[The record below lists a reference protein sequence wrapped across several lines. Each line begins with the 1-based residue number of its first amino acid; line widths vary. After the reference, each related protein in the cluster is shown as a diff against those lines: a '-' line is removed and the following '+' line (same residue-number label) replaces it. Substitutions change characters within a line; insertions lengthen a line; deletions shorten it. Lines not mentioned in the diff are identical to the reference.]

1 MRDFST
7 FYIGGHWVEPA
18 VARFLDVE
26 NPATERVVG
35 RISAGSDLDVD
46 RAARAARHS
55 FSTWSQ
61 STIAE
66 RLDLIEVIIREYER
80 RAGEL
85 SATLTEEMGAPTALA
100 TNSQVPLGVVH
111 FNTAREA
118 LKDFTFSLKRGTT
131 LIVREPIGV
140 CALITPWNW
149 PLHQIACKVAPAI
162 ATGCTMILK
171 PSEIAPFSGQI
182 FAEIMDAAGVPAGVF
197 NMIQGDG
204 MGVGIPL
211 CTHPEIDMVS
221 FTGSTRAGIEVAK
234 NAAATVKR
242 VTQEL
247 GGKSANILVDDD
259 GFAAA
264 VKRGVAAAMNNSG
277 QSCNAPTRML
287 VPHALMDETAAIAAE
302 MLTTMTL
309 GPPET
314 RAVLGPVVSS
324 VQFAH
329 IQRLIQSGIESGA
342 MLIGGGLGKPDG
354 QSIGYFVR
362 PTVFARVTNDMEI
375 AREEIF
381 GPVLSIIGYASLD
394 EAVDIANDS
403 DFGLAAY
410 VQAKDP
416 DLAEWLATRLRAGQ
430 VSINGAWDASAPF
443 GGYKMSGNG
452 REWGEIGFS
461 EFLETKAIL
470 GMPSDLTHLSGD
482 REERSRA
489 AEPS

>member
-1 MRDFST
+1 MRNFTT
-7 FYIGGHWVEPA
+7 FYIGGEWVEPA

-35 RISAGSDLDVD
+35 RISAGSEIDVD
-46 RAARAARHS
+46 RAARAARHA

-66 RLDLIEVIIREYER
+66 RLDLIEAIVREYER
-80 RAGEL
+80 RAREL
-85 SATLTEEMGAPTALA
+85 SDTLTEEMGAPAALA

-118 LKDFTFSLKRGTT
+118 LKDFNFSLKRGTT
-131 LIVREPIGV
+131 KIVREPIGV

-197 NMIQGDG
+197 NMVQGDG
-204 MGVGIPL
+204 IGVGIPL

-221 FTGSTRAGIEVAK
+221 FTGSNRAGIEVAK

-287 VPHALMDETAAIAAE
+287 VPHKRIDETAAIAAE
-302 MLTTMTL
+302 VLSTMTL
-309 GPPET
+309 DSAIT
-314 RAVLGPVVSS
+314 KALLGPVVSS
-324 VQFAH
+324 AQFTQ
-329 IQRLIQSGIESGA
+329 IQRLIESGINSGA
-342 MLIGGGLGKPDG
+342 KLICGGLGKPDG
-354 QSIGYFVR
+354 QSVGYFVR
-362 PTVFARVTNDMEI
+362 PTVFAQVTNDMEI

-381 GPVLSIIGYASLD
+381 GPVLSIIGYDSLD

-410 VQAKDP
+410 VQATDSN
-416 DLAEWLATRLRAGQ
+416 LAERIATRLHAGQ
-430 VSINGAWDASAPF
+430 VSINGSWDASAPF
-443 GGYKMSGNG
+443 GGYKKSGNG
-452 REWGEIGFS
+452 REWGEIGFY

-470 GMPSDLTHLSGD
+470 GTP
-482 REERSRA
+482 A
-489 AEPS
+489 